1 MLDLIPWRKKRE
13 VPKLKDDIDEL
24 FDKFM
29 RSFSSSLPEI
39 FGVEGEIWPS
49 VDVLEDK
56 KNIIVK
62 AEIPG
67 MDPSDFDIS
76 ISDNILT
83 IKGEKKQEKE
93 EKDKNFYMMERQY
106 GTFTRSITLPVEVN
120 EEKVDASYKDG
131 VLKIVIPKVETKKA
145 KTVKIKAKKASKK
158 K

>member
-131 VLKIVIPKVETKKA
+131 VLKIVIPKKKES
-145 KTVKIKAKKASKK
+145 KENKIKVKVK
-158 K
+158 

>member
-1 MLDLIPWRKKRE
+1 MLDLTPWRKKRE
-13 VPKLKDDIDEL
+13 VPRLKDDIDEL
-24 FDKFM
+24 FDKFI
-29 RSFSSSLPEI
+29 RNFSSSLPEI
-39 FGVEGEIWPS
+39 FGGEGEIWPS

-67 MDPSDFDIS
+67 MSPSDFDIS

-131 VLKIVIPKVETKKA
+131 VLKIVIPKKKEG
-145 KTVKIKAKKASKK
+145 KESKIKIKVK
-158 K
+158 

>member
-1 MLDLIPWRKKRE
+1 MLDLIPWRRKQE
-13 VPKLKDDIDEL
+13 VPRLKDDIDEL
-24 FDKFM
+24 FDRFM
-29 RSFSSSLPEI
+29 RSFSSSLPEL
-39 FGVEGEIWPS
+39 FGAEGEIWPS

-131 VLKIVIPKVETKKA
+131 VLKIVIPKKKEG
-145 KTVKIKAKKASKK
+145 KESKIKVKVK
-158 K
+158 

>member
-1 MLDLIPWRKKRE
+1 MLDIIPWRRKRE
-13 VPKLKDDIDEL
+13 ISKLRSDIDDTFDKLFRSLSAGLPEL
-24 FDKFM
+24 F
-29 RSFSSSLPEI
+29 S
-39 FGVEGEIWPS
+39 GEGEIWPS
-49 VDVLEDK
+49 IDVLEDK

-106 GTFTRSITLPVEVN
+106 GTFVRSIALPVEVD
-120 EEKVDASYKDG
+120 EEKVDASYKNG
-131 VLKIVIPKVETKKA
+131 VLKIVIPKKKES
-145 KTVKIKAKKASKK
+145 KESKIKVKVK
-158 K
+158 